1 MPITPSK
8 YTDKDDGIHLYKTPD
23 YYEWWYNDAHFDNG
37 YSCVTVF
44 HWMCGF
50 NQPRIP
56 VVTKE
61 IYTPEGEKISG
72 ARLCQPSDCT
82 ASASKCDV
90 KMGDC
95 WERQEGDSYRIY
107 APGKKTGMD
116 LTFKRI
122 VPPWKPLGI
131 GRLYDNHDQ
140 VQGWLVP
147 CPRAEVEGTITLRGK
162 EIKVKGKGYHDHNWG
177 NVSMHDSLGYWW
189 WGRFHHPEYTLIYY
203 YLYPTRKNEPN
214 IPRLFLAKGDKVLMT
229 PENVQLKASEPKLD
243 KETGQMIPRKLDI
256 TAKDGNSSVKL
267 EVITKSIFDTNT
279 IPTMAP
285 WPAYYW
291 RFKAD
296 YKCTIKVG
304 NKVDEI
310 SGNTM
315 SEYELLRPQAVA
327 KLFKK

>member
-1 MPITPSK
+1 MAVKPSK
-8 YTDKDDGIHLYKTPD
+8 YTDKDDALHAYKTPD

-44 HWMCGF
+44 HWMNGF
-50 NQPRIP
+50 SQPRFP

-61 IYTPEGEKISG
+61 IYTPEGEKVAG
-72 ARLCQPSDCT
+72 AKLPQPGECF
-82 ASASKCDV
+82 ASKDKCDV
-90 KMGDC
+90 KMGEC
-95 WERQEGDSYRIY
+95 YEKQVGDTYHVF

-116 LTFKRI
+116 LRFKRV
-122 VPPWKPLGI
+122 VPPWKPLGV
-131 GRLYDNHDQ
+131 GRLYDNHGQ

-147 CPRAEVEGTITLRGK
+147 CPRAEVTGTITLRGK
-162 EIKVKGKGYHDHNWG
+162 EIPVKGLGYHDHNWG
-177 NVSMHDSLGYWW
+177 NVSMHDSLSYWW

-203 YLYPTRKNEPN
+203 YLYPTRRNEPN
-214 IPRLFLAKGDKVLMT
+214 IPRLFLAKGSKVLMT
-229 PENVQLKASEPKLD
+229 PENVTLKASEPKLD

-256 TAKDGNSSVKL
+256 TAKDGKTSVKL
-267 EVITKSIFDTNT
+267 EVFTRNIFDTNI

-291 RFKAD
+291 RMKSQ

-304 NKVDEI
+304 SKVEEI
-310 SGNTM
+310 SGDTM